1 MAGPFRTAHTKFN
14 ERCLYCPLPLASP
27 SLAGMF
33 VSLIVGK
40 QGVATSWE
48 SLHDLSDAPASPLQV
63 RRESALLD
71 T

>member
-1 MAGPFRTAHTKFN
+1 M
-14 ERCLYCPLPLASP
+14 L
-27 SLAGMF
+27 

-63 RRESALLD
+63 H
-71 T
+71 